1 MVYSAQSKGSAN
13 GHGGKMSDSP
23 KNPRLELAAD
33 SAQQD
38 RVFADP
44 ASASVDFQFDGK
56 TAAVFDDMVGRSVP
70 MYDEIQRLT
79 VELAND
85 FAVPRTRLYDLGCST
100 GTTLLNL
107 DAVLPPEV
115 SFVGIDNAPEMLAKA
130 RTKFTTRGATRDIDF
145 VTADLQRDR
154 VVEDASVVIILLTL
168 QFIRPLNR
176 ANVIRR
182 IYDGMR
188 EQGALILVEK
198 IIVDNG
204 LFNRLFIRHYYDLK
218 RRNGYSESE
227 ISNKREALENILIPY
242 RPEENI
248 ALLREAGFNQ
258 VEEFFRWYNFNGL
271 VAVK

>member
-1 MVYSAQSKGSAN
+1 MTDTPS
-13 GHGGKMSDSP
+13 
-23 KNPRLELAAD
+23 NPRLELAAD
-33 SAQQD
+33 SSTQD

-44 ASASVDFQFDGK
+44 ASTEVDFQFDGK

-115 SFVGIDNAPEMLAKA
+115 SFVGVDNAPEMLAKA
-130 RTKFTTRGATRDIDF
+130 RTKFTQRGVSRDIDF

-154 VVEDASVVIILLTL
+154 IVEDASVVIILLTL

-176 ANVIRR
+176 EHVIRR
-182 IYDGMR
+182 IYEGMR
-188 EQGALILVEK
+188 EQAALILVEK

-204 LFNRLFIRHYYDLK
+204 MFNRMFIRHYYDMK

-227 ISNKREALENILIPY
+227 IANKREALENVLIPY
-242 RPEENI
+242 RPDENV
-248 ALLREAGFNQ
+248 ALLRDVGFKH
-258 VEEFFRWYNFNGL
+258 VEEFFRWYNFSGL

>member
-1 MVYSAQSKGSAN
+1 
-13 GHGGKMSDSP
+13 MSDTP

-33 SAQQD
+33 STPQD

-44 ASASVDFQFDGK
+44 STAGVDFQFDGK

-115 SFVGIDNAPEMLAKA
+115 SF
-130 RTKFTTRGATRDIDF
+130 TQRGATRDNDF
-145 VTADLQRDR
+145 MTADLQLDR

-176 ANVIRR
+176 ASVIRR

-188 EQGALILVEK
+188 DQAALILVEK

-204 LFNRLFIRHYYDLK
+204 LFNRLFIRHYYDMK

-227 ISNKREALENILIPY
+227 IANKREALENVLIPY

-248 ALLREAGFNQ
+248 ALLRDVGFNQ

>member
-1 MVYSAQSKGSAN
+1 
-13 GHGGKMSDSP
+13 
-23 KNPRLELAAD
+23 
-33 SAQQD
+33 
-38 RVFADP
+38 
-44 ASASVDFQFDGK
+44 
-56 TAAVFDDMVGRSVP
+56 

-107 DAVLPPEV
+107 DAVLPADV
-115 SFVGIDNAPEMLAKA
+115 SFVGVDNAPEMLAKA
-130 RTKFTTRGATRDIDF
+130 RAKFSQRGVGRDVEF
-145 VTADLQRDR
+145 MTADLQRDR

-176 ANVIRR
+176 EHVIRR
-182 IYDGMR
+182 IYEGMR
-188 EQGALILVEK
+188 DQAALILVEK
-198 IIVDNG
+198 IIVDDG
-204 LFNRLFIRHYYDLK
+204 MFNRLFIRHYYDLK

-227 ISNKREALENILIPY
+227 IANKREALENVLIPY
-242 RPEENI
+242 RPDENI
-248 ALLREAGFNQ
+248 ALLRDAGFGQ